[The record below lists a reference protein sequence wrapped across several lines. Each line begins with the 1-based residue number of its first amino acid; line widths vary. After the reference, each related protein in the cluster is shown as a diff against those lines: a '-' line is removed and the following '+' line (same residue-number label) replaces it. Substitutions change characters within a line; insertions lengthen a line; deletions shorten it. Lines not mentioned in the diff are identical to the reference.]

1 MSTPDVIRG
10 NAAFLV
16 AAQGLRLHQADSGE
30 IYHLR
35 TGGDCRIAVWDKP
48 SRSLVVFDS
57 AMLFAL
63 AKAAVME
70 ASQLADRT
78 NQPPVR

>member
-1 MSTPDVIRG
+1 MSAPEIIRG

-16 AAQGLRLHQADSGE
+16 AAQGLRLHQAEGGE

-35 TGGDCRIAVWDKP
+35 TGGDCRIAVWDKG
-48 SRSLVVFDS
+48 SRSLAVFDS

-63 AKAAVME
+63 AHAAATE
-70 ASQLADRT
+70 A
-78 NQPPVR
+78 NQPIDPPSRL